1 MNYERFEVVH
11 ILFRADSSSSIGTGH
26 IMRDLVLAA
35 QLHKDDPHAEISF
48 ATQDLDGNINHKILE
63 AGYQVIPLHS
73 DAKEELLSV
82 LDSKHIEM
90 LIIDH
95 YGIDHKYESFIKK
108 NSKAKILV
116 FDDNYKKHV
125 CDILLNHNLY
135 ADPKKYKD
143 LVPKEC
149 ELRCGKKYTLLR
161 DEFLNE
167 KKKRTK
173 RTKKKVRHLF
183 LAMGGADTKNLNIKI
198 LKVLKNFKKI
208 KVDVVTTTANKNINE
223 LKDYVQDKKW
233 IQLHVN
239 SDKVAK
245 LMRKSDLAI
254 VTPSVTLNEVS
265 FMGLPFIAIKTASN
279 QNDMY
284 DFLKKKKYPIL
295 KKFDKKDLQKHLS
308 ALLKKLD
315 DE

>member
-1 MNYERFEVVH
+1 MNYERFEIVH
-11 ILFRADSSSSIGTGH
+11 ILFRADSSSVIGTGH

-35 QLHKDDPHAEISF
+35 QMRKNNPQAEITF
-48 ATQDLDGNINHKILE
+48 AVQDLDGNINHKILQ
-63 AGYQVIPLHS
+63 AGYPIIHLHS

-90 LIIDH
+90 LVIDH

-116 FDDNYKKHV
+116 FDDNYKKHD
-125 CDILLNHNLY
+125 CDILLNHNIY

-143 LVPKEC
+143 LVPPEC
-149 ELRCGKKYTLLR
+149 ELRCGEKYTLLR
-161 DEFLNE
+161 DEFLKE
-167 KKKRTK
+167 KKKK
-173 RTKKKVRHLF
+173 SKKKKKKLRQLLV
-183 LAMGGADTKNLNIKI
+183 AMGGADTKNLNIKI

-208 KVDVVTTTANKNINE
+208 KVDVVTTTANKNLNE
-223 LKDYVQDKKW
+223 LRDYVKEKKW

-245 LMRKSDLAI
+245 LMRNSDFAI

-284 DFLKKKKYPIL
+284 DFLKKKKYPTL

-308 ALLKKLD
+308 AMLKKLD
-315 DE
+315 NE